1 VAGGVGRG
9 AAGEGLP
16 AHHEVT
22 VGLVGPHALLER
34 IVLAAGLPGPSGRPD
49 GNLRIST
56 DGADE
61 NSLHCRLLTAA
72 YADEQEAP
80 EKARRLGTADA
91 CLFASQAP
99 LEYARKAGV
108 LRGPATHIHLADG
121 PLIAALVRATRAGY
135 DPARASFDT
144 FSRLDVMHALAEL
157 GAPARRLHV
166 REEIATPA
174 AMASYH
180 SRLWQLGQTSAA
192 ITCLDEVARRL
203 AASKVPAIAVQPSDH
218 AIASALRTAILLAE
232 RQALTAA
239 QLAVAVVEVPEL
251 RDRAARRAPRQ
262 AREELRLAVHGFLV
276 HEARQMDA
284 TVSSVS
290 EHGFLVIA
298 TGGSLAAATG
308 GSGELQ
314 LRATAAQT
322 LGVGL
327 DVGIG
332 TGRTEREA
340 EEAAR
345 KRLGPGTS
353 ANATRRLRVHAQAL
367 RAAVADPDGAAAAE
381 PADPPGQQTRPVGA
395 PSSGAIS
402 SRAISSGLVA
412 GLPSADQRPGGLVS
426 GGPAPDGLAA
436 GGPGPGRLLA
446 GGPGPGGSVAG
457 GPGPDGLAAT
467 GTGPGRLLAGGLGP
481 GGQVAARARRAVGRP
496 PAARTGAPPDSL
508 SRLRSLETLT
518 RLAQKLAADP
528 APVVDAELTGELLSV
543 TPRTARRQLRAM
555 ADQGLALPLPPRR
568 TRHPGR
574 PRQAY
579 RLVVEELG
587 REAVR

>member
-1 VAGGVGRG
+1 MAGGVGRG

-16 AHHEVT
+16 ARQEVT

-34 IVLAAGLPGPSGRPD
+34 IVLAAGLPGHSGRAD
-49 GNLRIST
+49 GGLQT
-56 DGADE
+56 TGDGADD
-61 NSLHCRLLTAA
+61 NNLHCRLLTAA

-80 EKARRLGTADA
+80 DKVRRLAAADA

-99 LEYARKAGV
+99 LEYARKAGA
-108 LRGPATHIHLADG
+108 LRGPATCIQLADG
-121 PLIAALVRATRAGY
+121 PLMAALLRAMHAGY

-144 FSRLDVMHALAEL
+144 LSRLDVMHAVAEL
-157 GAPARRLHV
+157 GVPGRRLHV

-180 SRLWQLGQTSAA
+180 ARLWQLGQTSAA

-203 AASKVPAIAVQPSDH
+203 AASQVPAIVVQPSDH

-232 RQALTAA
+232 RHALTAA
-239 QLAVAVVEVPEL
+239 QLAVALVEVPEL
-251 RDRAARRAPRQ
+251 RDRAGRRAPRQ
-262 AREELRLAVHGFLV
+262 AREELRLAVHRFLV

-284 TVSSVS
+284 TVSPVS
-290 EHGFLVIA
+290 EHGFLVIG

-308 GSGELQ
+308 GSAALQ
-314 LRATAAQT
+314 LRTTAAQT

-327 DVGIG
+327 DIGIG

-353 ANATRRLRVHAQAL
+353 AGATRQLRVHAQL
-367 RAAVADPDGAAAAE
+367 LQAAVADPGGAAADPSGQRPR
-381 PADPPGQQTRPVGA
+381 PAGESLSA
-395 PSSGAIS
+395 AI
-402 SRAISSGLVA
+402 RSGL
-412 GLPSADQRPGGLVS
+412 LSASPGPGGPDASRPAQGALVEGVPVPGVPVPGGLV
-426 GGPAPDGLAA
+426 P
-436 GGPGPGRLLA
+436 GGPGVP
-446 GGPGPGGSVAG
+446 
-457 GPGPDGLAAT
+457 
-467 GTGPGRLLAGGLGP
+467 GGLGP
-481 GGQVAARARRAVGRP
+481 GSSVPVAAQARRAAGRP
-496 PAARTGAPPDSL
+496 PAARTGPPPDSL

-518 RLAQKLAADP
+518 KLARKLAADA
-528 APVVDAELTGELLSV
+528 APVVDAELTGQLLSV

-568 TRHPGR
+568 TPHPGR

-587 REAVR
+587 REAVP

>member
-16 AHHEVT
+16 ARAEVT

-34 IVLAAGLPGPSGRPD
+34 IVLAAGLPGHSGRAD
-49 GNLRIST
+49 GNLQAT
-56 DGADE
+56 GDADDD
-61 NSLHCRLLTAA
+61 NGLHCRLLTAA
-72 YADEQEAP
+72 YADEQEAAD
-80 EKARRLGTADA
+80 KVRRLAAADA
-91 CLFASQAP
+91 LLFASQAP
-99 LEYARKAGV
+99 LEYARAAGA
-108 LRGPATHIHLADG
+108 LRGPATCIHLADG
-121 PLIAALVRATRAGY
+121 PLMAALVRAMHAGY

-144 FSRLDVMHALAEL
+144 LSRLDVMHALAEL
-157 GAPARRLHV
+157 EVPARRLHV

-203 AASKVPAIAVQPSDH
+203 AASQVPAIVVQPSDH
-218 AIASALRTAILLAE
+218 AISSALRTAILLAE
-232 RQALTAA
+232 RHALTAA
-239 QLAVAVVEVPEL
+239 QLAVALVEVPEL
-251 RDRAARRAPRQ
+251 RDRAGRRAPRQ

-284 TVSSVS
+284 TVSPVS
-290 EHGFLVIA
+290 EHGFLVIG
-298 TGGSLAAATG
+298 TGSSLAAATG
-308 GSGELQ
+308 GSAALQ
-314 LRATAAQT
+314 LRTTAAQT

-327 DVGIG
+327 DIGIG

-353 ANATRRLRVHAQAL
+353 AGATRQLRVHAQML
-367 RAAVADPDGAAAAE
+367 QAAVADPGRAAAE
-381 PADPPGQQTRPVGA
+381 PAVPSGQLTRPAGE
-395 PSSGAIS
+395 SSSA
-402 SRAISSGLVA
+402 AISSGLV
-412 GLPSADQRPGGLVS
+412 SAMPGPGGPGQGGQGPGSPGHGGQGPGSPGHGGLVS
-426 GGPAPDGLAA
+426 A
-436 GGPGPGRLLA
+436 
-446 GGPGPGGSVAG
+446 GPGPGGLGLSG
-457 GPGPDGLAAT
+457 LGLA
-467 GTGPGRLLAGGLGP
+467 GSVP
-481 GGQVAARARRAVGRP
+481 AARARRAVGRP
-496 PAARTGAPPDSL
+496 PAARTSTAPDSL

-518 RLAQKLAADP
+518 RLARKLAADA
-528 APVVDAELTGELLSV
+528 APVVDAELTGQLLSV

-568 TRHPGR
+568 TPHPGR

-587 REAVR
+587 REAVP

>member
-1 VAGGVGRG
+1 MFARQ
-9 AAGEGLP
+9 
-16 AHHEVT
+16 EVT

-34 IVLAAGLPGPSGRPD
+34 IVLAAGLPGHSGRAD
-49 GNLRIST
+49 GNLQVAA
-56 DGADE
+56 DGLDE

-80 EKARRLGTADA
+80 DKARRVSMADA

-99 LEYARKAGV
+99 LRYARKAGV

-121 PLIAALVRATRAGY
+121 PLIAALVRATQAGY

-144 FSRLDVMHALAEL
+144 FSRLDVMHALAGL
-157 GAPARRLHV
+157 GIPARRLHV

-192 ITCLDEVARRL
+192 ITCLDAVARRL
-203 AASKVPAIAVQPSDH
+203 AASQVPAIVVQPSDH

-232 RQALTAA
+232 RHALSAA
-239 QLAVAVVEVPEL
+239 QLAVALVEVPEL
-251 RDRAARRAPRQ
+251 RDRTARRAPRQ

-284 TVSSVS
+284 TVSPVS

-298 TGGSLAAATG
+298 TGGSLDAATG

-327 DVGIG
+327 EIGVG

-345 KRLGPGTS
+345 KQLGLVTAG
-353 ANATRRLRVHAQAL
+353 ATRQLGMHAQL
-367 RAAVADPDGAAAAE
+367 LQAAVAAPRGAADAGQTDQPDERMRAIAASSPGAVPAGLASGGPGPARLIPGGLGPDGAGQGELASGGV
-381 PADPPGQQTRPVGA
+381 DPGPVPVGA
-395 PSSGAIS
+395 G
-402 SRAISSGLVA
+402 
-412 GLPSADQRPGGLVS
+412 PGGLVS
-426 GGPAPDGLAA
+426 GG
-436 GGPGPGRLLA
+436 
-446 GGPGPGGSVAG
+446 SV
-457 GPGPDGLAAT
+457 P
-467 GTGPGRLLAGGLGP
+467 
-481 GGQVAARARRAVGRP
+481 VAERARRAAGTP
-496 PAARTGAPPDSL
+496 PAARTGTLPDSL

-518 RLAQKLAADP
+518 RLAQKLAADA
-528 APVVDAELTGELLSV
+528 APVVDAELTGQLLSV

-568 TRHPGR
+568 NRHPGR

-587 REAVR
+587 REAVP